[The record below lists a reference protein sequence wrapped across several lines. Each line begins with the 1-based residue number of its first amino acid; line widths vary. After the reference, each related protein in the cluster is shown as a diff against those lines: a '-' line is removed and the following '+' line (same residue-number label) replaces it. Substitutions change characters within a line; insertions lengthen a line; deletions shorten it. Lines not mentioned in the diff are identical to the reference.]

1 MSLRSGK
8 DEKAPKAHQPS
19 LLQSALESS
28 RTKAER
34 HTGQEKQAKLLASDT
49 GHFSM
54 IRFGLLCLHPRSSDQ
69 PVRH

>member
-1 MSLRSGK
+1 MSLRSGR
-8 DEKAPKAHQPS
+8 DEKALKAPQPS
-19 LLQSALESS
+19 VLHSALESS

-54 IRFGLLCLHPRSSDQ
+54 IRFGLLCMHARFSDQ